1 MVCHFDVN
9 DLNNVHQNGEPLSIV
24 IQGPWLKKNI
34 QESALICRHWRQMF
48 PEAEIIVSIS
58 SCDFIEFSINSGE
71 NILPEVAYAAFKIDT
86 IRKEALKVLFDTA
99 DIIIKAPDALP
110 LPPIKNDTDSLN
122 NVNLQ
127 IQSAKAGLKHASRKY
142 TLRIRNDLC
151 LMSKKFIDVYK
162 RHARDR
168 RRNYASFSQRILI
181 PEIFTIN
188 PLTLYRM
195 PFHYSDWFHFGLTED
210 IRNLWEDVEDV
221 SFCDAIYY
229 ENHPFLKHTNV
240 LEKRFLIRLAVEQ
253 FIHFP
258 HFKKIFPFLQLDCH
272 NDTRSVNESLYV
284 MADNFTVANL
294 TEIHAYINKY
304 QHIVKKISKHTR
316 VECISQNILDS
327 IIKDPGALTDTVYTQ
342 QKKRS
347 DHRMFWG
354 YDRRT
359 ALFRRG
365 RSTFNSFLRWYRN
378 S

>member
-1 MVCHFDVN
+1 MVYHFDVN
-9 DLNNVHQNGEPLSIV
+9 DLNNIHQNGEPLSIV
-24 IQGPWLKKNI
+24 IQGPWLQKNI
-34 QESALICRHWRQMF
+34 QESALICRHWRQMC

-58 SCDFIEFSINSGE
+58 SSDFIDFSVNTGE
-71 NILPEVAYAAFKIDT
+71 NVLPEVAYAAFKIDT

-99 DIIIKAPDALP
+99 DIVIKAPDALP
-110 LPPIKNDTDSLN
+110 LPPIKNDTQSLN
-122 NVNLQ
+122 NINLQ
-127 IQSAKAGLKHASRKY
+127 IQSAKAGLKYASRKY
-142 TLRIRNDLC
+142 ALRIRNDLC

-162 RHARDR
+162 RHAHDVR
-168 RRNYASFSQRILI
+168 RHYASFTQRILI

-229 ENHPFLKHTNV
+229 ENHPFLKDTNV

-258 HFKKIFPFLQLDCH
+258 YFKKRFPFLQMDCH
-272 NDTRSVNESLYV
+272 NDTRSVNESLYM

-294 TEIHAYINKY
+294 TEVQAYINKY
-304 QHIVKKISKHTR
+304 QHVVKKISKHTR

-327 IIKDPGALTDTVYTQ
+327 IIKSPESLIDIIYTQ

-365 RSTFNSFLRWYRN
+365 RNTINSFLRWYRN

>member
-1 MVCHFDVN
+1 MVYHFDVN
-9 DLNNVHQNGEPLSIV
+9 DLNNIHQNGEPLSIV
-24 IQGPWLKKNI
+24 IQGPWLQKNI

-58 SCDFIEFSINSGE
+58 SSDFIDFSINTGE
-71 NILPEVAYAAFKIDT
+71 NVLPEVAYAAFKIDT

-99 DIIIKAPDALP
+99 DIVIKAPDALP
-110 LPPIKNDTDSLN
+110 LPPIKNDTQSLN
-122 NVNLQ
+122 NINLQ
-127 IQSAKAGLKHASRKY
+127 IQSAKAGLKYASRKY
-142 TLRIRNDLC
+142 ALRIRNDLC

-162 RHARDR
+162 RHAHDVR
-168 RRNYASFSQRILI
+168 RHYASFTQRILI

-229 ENHPFLKHTNV
+229 ENHPFLKDTNV

-258 HFKKIFPFLQLDCH
+258 YFKKKFPFLKLDRH
-272 NDTRSVNESLYV
+272 NDTRSVNESLYM

-294 TEIHAYINKY
+294 TEIQAYINKY
-304 QHIVKKISKHTR
+304 QHVVKKISKHTR

-327 IIKDPGALTDTVYTQ
+327 IIKSPESLIDIIYTQ

-365 RSTFNSFLRWYRN
+365 RNTFNSFLRWYRD